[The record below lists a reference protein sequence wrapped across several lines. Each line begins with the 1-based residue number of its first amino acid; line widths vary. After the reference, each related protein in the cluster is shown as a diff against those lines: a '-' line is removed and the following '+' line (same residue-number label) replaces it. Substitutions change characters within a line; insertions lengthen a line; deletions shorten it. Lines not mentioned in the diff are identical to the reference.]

1 MSVWSLSEK
10 KYIKE
15 RLSVVLYCR
24 RTCGLGEWLTARLPQ
39 VELPAV
45 ALCLSAVVL
54 LVILLC
60 TDVPE
65 VLAQGFAATRLLLL
79 IPEVLDVS
87 DNLREVSAA
96 SIDSTGYCR
105 KTVTNQDLVGS
116 NRSGALWC
124 FAQKQS
130 VAIFVGGRSCAVCCQ
145 QHFLARMLTVLARF
159 TQRT

>member
-39 VELPAV
+39 AELPAV

-60 TDVPE
+60 TDVPKI
-65 VLAQGFAATRLLLL
+65 LPQGFAATRLLLL

-96 SIDSTGYCR
+96 SIDCTGYCR
-105 KTVTNQDLVGS
+105 ETVAYKDLIRCH
-116 NRSGALWC
+116 RSGALWR
-124 FAQKQS
+124 FAQE
-130 VAIFVGGRSCAVCCQ
+130 
-145 QHFLARMLTVLARF
+145 
-159 TQRT
+159 